1 MLRPSRLALPCCIAL
16 AVLSARGERALA
28 QSVPS
33 APSGKATKKPASHTP
48 RAPSAFRET
57 DAVSKTNSESIVVAE
72 KRSRSQLSVGQT
84 AISRQLPGTSPLQ
97 ALQILP
103 GVVYTTADP
112 WGATEQN
119 AALYI
124 HGFAQSQL
132 GFTMDGIPLGD
143 QTYNNYNGLSPQR
156 AIASENVSRVS
167 LSSGAGDLSTAST
180 SNLGGTIQ
188 TLSSDPQKQRGGQ
201 IAQSFGSYAAF
212 RTFVRLDTG
221 TFGHENRAYISYLRQ
236 DARAWDYHEH
246 QGGQQ
251 VNLKFLHDGR
261 RDRITVYLDWMDK
274 AEGNEDAVVLPS
286 TLYTRPSFYPD
297 LDQAMAYLDAS
308 GAPPKAA
315 GLNFRDYASTALR
328 QDFLGYIRDEHHFSD
343 RLTLTTTVYGHRD
356 ASAGVVTTPIGASGI
371 SKILTAYYPGQDIR
385 SLFGGSGYTNRTTEY
400 GITREGA
407 MTALAYHLGHHEI
420 ELGGWYE
427 RNVNTF
433 ERRWYPFSVTNP
445 LSPYKRP
452 TDPLINQFANDF
464 QTNTFQTHIQ
474 DRWAVTRALSLQ
486 AGFKSSLQY
495 TNGRLTV
502 PGLPASLSPAGSTT
516 ASGGQID
523 ATEAF
528 LPSFGAVWRLG
539 PHDQLFAN
547 IQKNMRGYQALGY
560 GYATPWG
567 IPSQAGFE
575 NFRRTGHPET
585 SWTYETGWR
594 FNHPLTRSPALSIDG
609 QLSYYHVDFSNRLL
623 TVSSSPQITS
633 LTGAASLLENV
644 GGVTT
649 NGADAEFTLHL
660 PWHLSLYDAASYNRS
675 TYDNNY
681 QSGSAV
687 VATAGKYV
695 VAVPEWMNKFI
706 FAYSHDGFYA
716 QLTGDYIGRRYAT
729 YLNDL
734 SVTPMTLFGFSSG
747 YTLHHLP
754 VLRDASVQF
763 TITNLTNTRNWST
776 ILATNASKQFTAYPQ
791 APRQFFL
798 TFTGHF

>member
-1 MLRPSRLALPCCIAL
+1 MACAAPPAAAQADAPVAKKAALPPAPH
-16 AVLSARGERALA
+16 AGEDVVVTERR
-28 QSVPS
+28 
-33 APSGKATKKPASHTP
+33 T
-48 RAPSAFRET
+48 R
-57 DAVSKTNSESIVVAE
+57 SE
-72 KRSRSQLSVGQT
+72 LSVGSALIQK
-84 AISRQLPGTSPLQ
+84 ILPGTSPIQ
-97 ALQILP
+97 ALEVLP
-103 GVVYTTADP
+103 GVIYTTADP
-112 WGATEQN
+112 WGSTEQN

-156 AIASENVSRVS
+156 MISSENVARVS
-167 LSSGAGDLSTAST
+167 LSAGAGDLGTAST

-188 TLSSDPQKQRGGQ
+188 TVSSDPSTTRGGRVS
-201 IAQSFGSYAAF
+201 QSFGSYAAF
-212 RTFVRLDTG
+212 RTFGRFDTG
-221 TFGHENRAYISYLRQ
+221 TFGGNNRAYISFLRQ

-251 VNLKFLHDGR
+251 VNVKFLHDGR
-261 RDRITVYLDWMDK
+261 KDRITFYFSWMDK

-286 TLYTRPSFYPD
+286 NVYTRPSFYPE
-297 LDQAMAYLDAS
+297 LGQAMAYLDKT

-328 QDFLGYIRDEHHFSD
+328 QDFIGYVRDEHRFSD
-343 RLTLTTTVYGHRD
+343 ALTWTTTAYGHRD

-371 SKILTAYYPGQDIR
+371 SKILTAYYPDSDIR
-385 SLFGGSGYTNRTTEY
+385 SLFGGSGFTNRTTEY
-400 GITREGA
+400 SISREGVISN
-407 MTALAYHLGHHEI
+407 LNYRLGQHEF
-420 ELGGWYE
+420 EVGGWYE

-433 ERRWYPFSVTNP
+433 ERRWYPFSATSP
-445 LSPYKRP
+445 LSPYDRP
-452 TDPLINQFANDF
+452 TDPLINQFGNDF
-464 QTNTFQTHIQ
+464 HTNTFQTHIQ
-474 DRWAVTRALSLQ
+474 DRWHVTRDLTLQ

-516 ASGGQID
+516 AAGGQID
-523 ATEAF
+523 AVDAF
-528 LPSFGAVWRLG
+528 LPGFGATWRLSA
-539 PHDQLFAN
+539 HDQFFAN

-575 NFRRTGHPET
+575 NFRQTGKPET
-585 SWTYETGWR
+585 SWTYEAGWR
-594 FNHPLTRSPALSIDG
+594 FNHPLAAGPLVGIDG

-649 NGADAEFTLHL
+649 NGADAEFTLHFTH
-660 PWHLSLYDAASYNRS
+660 HLSLYDAVSYNKS

-681 QSGSAV
+681 LSGTAV
-687 VATAGKYV
+687 VATAGKNV
-695 VAVPEWMNKFI
+695 VAVPDWMNKFI
-706 FAYSHDGFYA
+706 FAYTDHNLFA
-716 QLTGDYIGRRYAT
+716 QITGDYIGRRYAT

-734 SVTPMTLFGFSSG
+734 SVSPMVLFGFNGG
-747 YTLHHLP
+747 YTFHHLP
-754 VLRDASVQF
+754 VLREGSIQF
-763 TITNLTNTRNWST
+763 NVTNLTNTRNWST
-776 ILATNASKQFTAYPQ
+776 ILATNASKQFTAYPV
-791 APRQFFL
+791 APRQFFVTL
-798 TFTGHF
+798 TGRF